1 MILPKEQIYRYM
13 RHIIMPE
20 ISGPGQKKLLDSAVA
35 VFAKSPRQA
44 AALMYYIV
52 SSGIGH
58 IYFYFECDDD
68 IPALRENLKDLNPDV
83 VVNYIKIPPEIKN
96 SKLEIDHRENV
107 SCRIILGG
115 VEFIQSVLSWI
126 NSTAYCPK
134 KSRGNVDK
142 VTENFA
148 DSNIPVILA
157 SPGEWNGFIHTVKEP
172 QKKDALIN
180 PWLHKF
186 SLILRCKGIGPND
199 EIFSSFLL
207 GALGAIEIVKL
218 CLDIGNVSVHPLYF
232 DLLTMDFKKGYSSN
246 DNNTSNNIADNK
258 YKLANIKTLLRDARV
273 LIVGTGGLGSPA
285 AYALAQAGVG
295 TIGLV
300 DSDSVEISNLN
311 RQILHSTS
319 RIGTP
324 KVKSAEMFLKK
335 LNPDV
340 NIITYETLFTKSN
353 AMEIIK
359 DFDVVIDGVD
369 NLPTRYLLNDACFFS
384 GKPLAEAGVLR
395 FDGLGMTI
403 VPNEGH
409 CYRCIF
415 PKMPPADSIP
425 SCSES
430 GILGPVPGVMG
441 FIEAA
446 EAVKII
452 TGVGETLKNR
462 LIIFDALDMD
472 FRVTDVRQD
481 NNCPLC
487 GQNPSIK
494 DLTEYEITCKGDAL

>member
-1 MILPKEQIYRYM
+1 LINRRVIVILPKEMIYRYM

-20 ISGPGQKKLLDSAVA
+20 ISGPGQKKLLESCVA
-35 VFAKSPRQA
+35 VFARSAKDA
-44 AALMYYIV
+44 APLMYYLV
-52 SSGIGH
+52 ASGTGH
-58 IYFYFECDDD
+58 IKYFFENNED
-68 IPALRENLKDLNPDV
+68 IEYLIKNWQDLNPDLLV
-83 VVNYIKIPPEIKN
+83 EKVNFSLDTGKAYQNQDE
-96 SKLEIDHRENV
+96 KL
-107 SCRIILGG
+107 SCRIVFGDIDFIKRMLDSMNL
-115 VEFIQSVLSWI
+115 EFKDGSESMGNTYFIPTIFVLPSNWCGAIQ
-126 NSTAYCPK
+126 
-134 KSRGNVDK
+134 NVRNP
-142 VTENFA
+142 E
-148 DSNIPVILA
+148 
-157 SPGEWNGFIHTVKEP
+157 G
-172 QKKDALIN
+172 LICF
-180 PWLHKF
+180 F
-186 SLILRCKGIGPND
+186 SLLNKLPFRLTAFENSPPFGRVFSRC
-199 EIFSSFLL
+199 LL
-207 GALGAIEIVKL
+207 GALAAIESIKL
-218 CLDIGNVSVHPLYF
+218 CLNLGSISENLLYF
-232 DLLTMDFKKGYSSN
+232 DLLKMEFQKLNT
-246 DNNTSNNIADNK
+246 NNVSAFLNGVSQPMLEKMVDDIQMK
-258 YKLANIKTLLRDARV
+258 ISDAKV

-285 AYALAQAGVG
+285 AYALALAGVG

-300 DSDSVEISNLN
+300 DGDSVEISNLN

-335 LNPDV
+335 LNPHV
-340 NIITYETLFTKSN
+340 NIITFETLFTKSN

-359 DFDVVIDGVD
+359 YFDVVIDGVD

-395 FDGLGMTI
+395 FEGLGMTI

-409 CYRCIF
+409 CYRCVF
-415 PKMPPADSIP
+415 PKIPPAGSIP
-425 SCSES
+425 SCSEA

-472 FRVTDVRQD
+472 FRVTDVRRD
-481 NNCPLC
+481 TNCPLC
-487 GQNPSIK
+487 GQNPSIR